1 MLFIQF
7 VFIKPSRYQVIQIK
21 FQTTLLF
28 LQLKFSDQECV
39 TDAYPPKERYDC
51 NGYYVS
57 SLVKLISGSVTFM
70 NNFFFYIVKCNW
82 TGNEQLR
89 EMHGC
94 AHQYQISLVFIGVIF
109 ALDFV
114 SMELVWW
121 WCTVKLVLSM
131 RFPGLES
138 SSVSALL
145 SLTGD
150 NDCYLG
156 NS

>member
-57 SLVKLISGSVTFM
+57 SLVKLIS
-70 NNFFFYIVKCNW
+70 
-82 TGNEQLR
+82 
-89 EMHGC
+89 
-94 AHQYQISLVFIGVIF
+94 
-109 ALDFV
+109 
-114 SMELVWW
+114 
-121 WCTVKLVLSM
+121 
-131 RFPGLES
+131 
-138 SSVSALL
+138 
-145 SLTGD
+145 
-150 NDCYLG
+150 
-156 NS
+156 